1 MYLREAQQTVPIQI
15 YRIVLEGE
23 DGTVQSYFCN
33 YVALGTSAQAEIIR
47 QTKKLDKEKFRKYTD
62 IDYI

>member
-1 MYLREAQQTVPIQI
+1 MPIQI
-15 YRIVLEGE
+15 YRIILEGE